1 MKSAGEQNQPLL
13 TIQHVSK
20 NFGLTRALRD
30 VSFNVNKAEIRGFI
44 GENGS
49 GKSTLSNIV
58 AGVYGKDEGTILLDG
73 KELNPQS
80 VVEAE
85 EEGVALIVQEIGT
98 IEDISVAANI
108 FLGNEKK
115 FVKNGIIQYRKMSE
129 EAGEALKLIGIDNI
143 DPDEKTGKYNLEE
156 RKIIEIAKAFYL
168 HPKLM
173 IVDETAN
180 ALSSHGRSILYS
192 VMKKVREYGGT
203 VLFITH
209 DLDELVMICDSVTI
223 LRDGVYIDTI
233 FGENMVIN
241 ELKVKMVGREISD
254 HYYRTD
260 DEGSFGEKVVLSTE
274 HIFTSVLKD
283 VTMELHEGE
292 ILGLGGLSD
301 CGMHEL
307 GRVLFGLDQPYSGK
321 ISCNGKEISLKSP
334 IKAIRESIG
343 YVSKN
348 RDTEAIILQ
357 DSVKNNICLCS
368 LDQISKAGFAT
379 PAGENKF
386 ADKWIDKLKIKVNN
400 RNQYV
405 AALSGGNKQKVVLAK
420 WLGRG
425 SKILIF
431 DCPTRGIDIGVKEAI
446 YQLMEELKKQGHAI
460 LMISEELPE
469 LIGMSD
475 RILIMRDGCLVCE
488 AMRSPEITEALL
500 VKQMI

>member
-1 MKSAGEQNQPLL
+1 MDNQVLL
-13 TIQHVSK
+13 KIEHVSK
-20 NFGLTRALRD
+20 SFGLTRALRD
-30 VSFNVNKAEIRGFI
+30 VSFDVNKAEIRGFI

-49 GKSTLSNIV
+49 GKSTLSNII
-58 AGVYGKDEGTILLDG
+58 AGVYGKDEGAIFLEG
-73 KELNPQS
+73 VELNS
-80 VVEAE
+80 STVVDAE
-85 EEGVALIVQEIGT
+85 EKGIALIVQEIGT
-98 IEDISVAANI
+98 IEDITVAANI

-115 FVKNGIIQYRKMSE
+115 FVRNGIIQYRKMSE
-129 EAGEALKLIGIDNI
+129 EAKKALQLIGISNI
-143 DPDEKTGKYNLEE
+143 NPDERTGNYNLEE

-192 VMKKVREYGGT
+192 VMKKVKEYGGT
-203 VLFITH
+203 VFFITH

-223 LRDGVYIDTI
+223 LRDGVYIDTV
-233 FGENMVIN
+233 FGSDMVIN
-241 ELKVKMVGREISD
+241 DLKVKMVGREISEN
-254 HYYRTD
+254 YYRSD
-260 DEGSFGEKVVLSTE
+260 LYGSYDEEVVLSTE
-274 HIFTSVLKD
+274 GIFTSVLKN
-283 VTMELHEGE
+283 VSMELHKGE

-307 GRVLFGLDQPYSGK
+307 GRVLFGLDQPYAGK
-321 ISCNGKEISLKSP
+321 IKCHDKEIKLGSP
-334 IKAIRESIG
+334 MKAIKESIG

-368 LDQISKAGFAT
+368 LDKISQKGFAAPRT
-379 PAGENKF
+379 ENTF
-386 ADKWIDKLKIKVNN
+386 ADKWIEKLKIKVND

-446 YQLMEELKKQGHAI
+446 YHLMSELKEQGHAI

-475 RILIMRDGCLVCE
+475 RILIMKDGALVYE
-488 AMRSPEITEALL
+488 TMRNPEITEALL
-500 VKQMI
+500 VKEMI